1 MGRIHG
7 VTEEQAGPFLR
18 LVYRISRRQL
28 GGDKVPEPVTVYAH
42 DPLLMGGYGAFEL
55 AFERSRKA
63 PARLKALAEM
73 KAAAVAG
80 CEWCLDFGSWLSRE
94 SGVTEKQLAELPR
107 FRESDAFTDDEKLV
121 LEYAEGI
128 SKTPVDVTDE
138 LFERLRARFDEAQ
151 LVELT
156 FAAAIENLRARF
168 NWALRIDSQ
177 NYTEGAT
184 CIRPESVPAEAA
196 ASK

>member
-1 MGRIHG
+1 MARIEG
-7 VTEEQAGPFLR
+7 ISEQNAGPLLR

-28 GGDKVPEPVTVYAH
+28 GGEKLPEPVTVYAH

-80 CEWCLDFGSWLSRE
+80 CEWCLDFGSWLSQE
-94 SGVTEKQLAELPR
+94 SGVTETQLRELPR
-107 FRESDAFTDDEKLV
+107 FRESDAFSDDEKLV

-128 SKTPVDVTDE
+128 SKTPVDVSDD
-138 LFERLRARFDEAQ
+138 LFERLRERFDEAE

-156 FAAAIENLRARF
+156 FAAGIENLRARV
-168 NWALRIDSQ
+168 NWALGIESQ
-177 NYTEGAT
+177 GYSEGAV
-184 CIRPESVPAEAA
+184 CAIPERTAA
-196 ASK
+196 AT

>member
-1 MGRIHG
+1 
-7 VTEEQAGPFLR
+7 
-18 LVYRISRRQL
+18 
-28 GGDKVPEPVTVYAH
+28 
-42 DPLLMGGYGAFEL
+42 LMGGYGAFEL

-107 FRESDAFTDDEKLV
+107 FRDSDAFDEDEKLV

-128 SKTPVDVTDE
+128 SKTPVDVPDE
-138 LFERLRARFDEAQ
+138 LFERMRARFDEPQ

-156 FAAAIENLRARF
+156 FAAGIENLRARV
-168 NWALRIDSQ
+168 NWALGIESQ
-177 NYTEGAT
+177 GYSEGAV
-184 CIRPESVPAEAA
+184 CAIPER
-196 ASK
+196 